1 MSGLQLRGSHSMSKK
16 CPLVGLGLLGVHHG
30 LCGWIQ
36 IFLANFLYHKSL
48 DLSLMILGIALI

>member
-16 CPLVGLGLLGVHHG
+16 CPLVGFELLGVHHG

-36 IFLANFLYHKSL
+36 IFLANFPHCKLL
-48 DLSLMILGIALI
+48 NLSLMLLGLVS